1 MEAAERLWRAQLEQA
16 LAHKVVGRMVWGE
29 MGSAERS
36 QQPQLEQVLA
46 HKAAGRMVWGEME
59 WAEEKRCLHE

>member
-1 MEAAERLWRAQLEQA
+1 MEAAERLWQVQLEQA
-16 LAHKVVGRMVWGE
+16 LAYKVVGQMVWGE

-36 QQPQLEQVLA
+36 RQVQLEQVLA

-59 WAEEKRCLHE
+59 